1 MNKTTAWVVG
11 IILVLVI
18 VIFIAKFN
26 KLSVYDEALSN
37 AWTPLGNV
45 LGPRYAEVPKLINEV
60 ILYTGREDAETK
72 DLMQKYRELTAA
84 KDAPEQLETAG
95 PLEEALADFFI
106 QAGQRYPGISSHY
119 QYMNLMQGFQ
129 QSASQMGSLV
139 TAFNQSVDKYNS
151 YAREFPNNIVAAF
164 TGFGHEAKYF
174 RLGK

>member
-1 MNKTTAWVVG
+1 MNKTVAWIIG
-11 IILVLVI
+11 IIVVLVI
-18 VIFIAKFN
+18 IIFIAKFN

-60 ILYTGREDAETK
+60 ILYTGKEDAETK
-72 DLMQKYRELTAA
+72 DLMQKYREYSVTKGAA
-84 KDAPEQLETAG
+84 EQLETAG
-95 PLEEALADFFI
+95 LLEEALASFFI

-129 QSASQMGSLV
+129 QSASQMGPMVS
-139 TAFNQSVDKYNS
+139 AFNHEVDKYNS
-151 YAREFPNNIVAAF
+151 YAREFPNNLVAAF
-164 TGFGHEAKYF
+164 TGFGHEASYF